1 MSTRYTRTE
10 WQVWLEEYR
19 QSDLSVKQFCELI
32 EVSVATFYN
41 WQRKL
46 RQSADASTG
55 TSGVASIATPVH
67 FVEAFVPASVVSDHI
82 EIRLPA
88 GASISVP
95 NEVSS
100 LKPILQTL
108 ADIGANS

>member
-1 MSTRYTRTE
+1 MSRRDTESE

-19 QSDLSVKQFCELI
+19 QSDLSVKHFCELI

-46 RQSADASTG
+46 RQPTDVRGSSE
-55 TSGVASIATPVH
+55 TSLATPVH
-67 FVEAFVPASVVSDHI
+67 FVEAFIPASVVSEHI

-88 GASISVP
+88 GASVSLP

-100 LKPILQTL
+100 LKPLLQTL
-108 ADIGANS
+108 AEIGANS